1 MGLALVSGVDKLIR
15 QCYTDTMRQKML
27 KMEKGSSKPVEK
39 QVDNAAINEEANKWI
54 AKIDEASNV
63 FGADVNFKIKA
74 ASEVLKEMADKITS
88 KELSFEVLTVVL
100 RRRNL
105 KASVDL
111 LSEGLSQRLRN
122 GNNTR

>member
-1 MGLALVSGVDKLIR
+1 
-15 QCYTDTMRQKML
+15 
-27 KMEKGSSKPVEK
+27 MEKGSSKPVEK